1 MLTVIK
7 GDKVEEF
14 TINIIKIN
22 ETSDTKNIL
31 FEVTDDKLL
40 KIALVTSLI
49 GLIGLIL
56 FTPSIEVK
64 EVKIK
69 DVTRSMIDEEVSISC
84 VVSDVKSSKSGSS
97 YFLTINDG
105 TGQMPLIIFE
115 SQIAQ
120 MQTNNLDIED
130 FKDKKVNVVG
140 KITEYNNEME
150 IVLSSGDSLKIIN

>member
-1 MLTVIK
+1 MDI
-7 GDKVEEF
+7 
-14 TINIIKIN
+14 
-22 ETSDTKNIL
+22 
-31 FEVTDDKLL
+31 TDDKLL

-49 GLIGLIL
+49 GLIGLII

-64 EVKIK
+64 EVKIE
-69 DVTRSMIDEEVSISC
+69 DINRAMIDEEVSINC

-120 MQTNNLDIED
+120 MQSNSLEIKD
-130 FKDKKVNVVG
+130 FKDKKVNIVG
-140 KITEYNNEME
+140 KVTEYNNELE
-150 IVLSSGDSLKIIN
+150 IVLSSGDSLKIIE

>member
-1 MLTVIK
+1 MDI
-7 GDKVEEF
+7 
-14 TINIIKIN
+14 
-22 ETSDTKNIL
+22 
-31 FEVTDDKLL
+31 TDDKLL

-49 GLIGLIL
+49 GLIGLII

-69 DVTRSMIDEEVSISC
+69 DIDRGMIDEEVSINC

-97 YFLTINDG
+97 YFLTISDG
-105 TGQMPLIIFE
+105 TGQMPLVIFE
-115 SQIAQ
+115 SQAAQ
-120 MQTNNLDIED
+120 MQTNNLDIKD

-150 IVLSSGDSLKIIN
+150 IVLSGGDSMKILN

>member
-1 MLTVIK
+1 M
-7 GDKVEEF
+7 
-14 TINIIKIN
+14 KI
-22 ETSDTKNIL
+22 
-31 FEVTDDKLL
+31 TDDKLL

-69 DVTRSMIDEEVSISC
+69 DVTRAMIDEEVSINC
-84 VVSDVKSSKSGSS
+84 VVTEIKSSKSGSS

-120 MQTNNLDIED
+120 MQTNNLDIND
-130 FKDKKVNVVG
+130 FKDKKVNVLG

>member
-1 MLTVIK
+1 MDI
-7 GDKVEEF
+7 
-14 TINIIKIN
+14 
-22 ETSDTKNIL
+22 
-31 FEVTDDKLL
+31 TDDKLL

-49 GLIGLIL
+49 GLIGLIM

-69 DVTRSMIDEEVSISC
+69 DINRGMIDEEVSINC

-105 TGQMPLIIFE
+105 TGQMPLVIFE
-115 SQIAQ
+115 SQAAE
-120 MQTNNLDIED
+120 MQTNNLDIKD
-130 FKDKKVNVVG
+130 FKDKKINVVG

-150 IVLSSGDSLKIIN
+150 IVLSSGDSLKILN

>member
-1 MLTVIK
+1 M
-7 GDKVEEF
+7 
-14 TINIIKIN
+14 KI
-22 ETSDTKNIL
+22 
-31 FEVTDDKLL
+31 TDDKLL

-69 DVTRSMIDEEVSISC
+69 DVTRAMIDEEVSINC
-84 VVSDVKSSKSGSS
+84 VVTEIKSSKSGSS

-120 MQTNNLDIED
+120 MQTNNLDIND

-150 IVLSSGDSLKIIN
+150 IFLSSGDSLKIIN

>member
-1 MLTVIK
+1 MDI
-7 GDKVEEF
+7 
-14 TINIIKIN
+14 
-22 ETSDTKNIL
+22 
-31 FEVTDDKLL
+31 TDDKLL

-49 GLIGLIL
+49 GLIGLII

-69 DVTRSMIDEEVSISC
+69 DIDRGMIDEEVSINC

-97 YFLTINDG
+97 YFLTISDG
-105 TGQMPLIIFE
+105 TGQIPLVIFE
-115 SQIAQ
+115 SQAAQ
-120 MQTNNLDIED
+120 MQTNNLDIKD

-150 IVLSSGDSLKIIN
+150 IVLSGGDSMKILN